1 MLLLLPTFLM
11 ALAQS
16 DIAAIIL
23 SAWVIMGRLIFL
35 WLNCAV
41 SVKRSL
47 LVDLMWHRWMW

>member
-16 DIAAIIL
+16 AIAAIIL
-23 SAWVIMGRLIFL
+23 SALVIVGYVIFL

-47 LVDLMWHRWMW
+47 LVDLMWHKWVH